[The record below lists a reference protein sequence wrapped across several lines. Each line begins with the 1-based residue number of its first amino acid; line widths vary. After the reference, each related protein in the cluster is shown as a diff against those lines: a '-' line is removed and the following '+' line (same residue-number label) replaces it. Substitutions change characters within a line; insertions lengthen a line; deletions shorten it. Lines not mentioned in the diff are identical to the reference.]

1 MGIEQ
6 SSHAGGGS
14 HKHIK
19 GNSAK
24 ASSPRPSISSDSD
37 VPYIS
42 STVNNPIGDSPKL
55 FSKSPAR
62 LLRHSSSPHPSPK
75 PRPHSYA
82 GSSGHD
88 IVVVK
93 EGNQDLET
101 VEADEDLLK
110 LQRIPLFYPIL
121 RGTLHSP
128 IVRDPDVLE
137 RLDNQAVSRLA
148 SRYQEHLR
156 QCADVVSTEQN
167 AIATR
172 IREIDYAISTLSTML
187 TDRQKKF
194 VKHAEQFSKVHE
206 LSSMLNNSQAMLDK
220 TIEQVEELNKL
231 LPLEEQLEPFVMVTG

>member
-42 STVNNPIGDSPKL
+42 STVNNPIG
-55 FSKSPAR
+55 
-62 LLRHSSSPHPSPK
+62 
-75 PRPHSYA
+75 
-82 GSSGHD
+82 GHD